1 MLKGRRGVW
10 LLAAALS
17 GPFALSALPVL
28 SVAPAQA
35 DGPDAFQVVTSR
47 STYLPGDDE
56 LGAPTLYVSAGQT
69 LTLTNLDAFAAHGL
83 SSDAIVAETGERLF
97 ESGVLNL
104 RNSAVVKGVQSLP
117 AGSYPFHCPVH
128 EDNMHGLLVVR

>member
-1 MLKGRRGVW
+1 MLARVST
-10 LLAAALS
+10 AAAAV
-17 GPFALSALPVL
+17 ALLGAPA
-28 SVAPAQA
+28 VAPARA
-35 DGPDAFQVVTSR
+35 DGPDVFQVVTSR

-56 LGAPTLYVSAGQT
+56 LGTTTLYVTAGQT
-69 LTLTNLDAFAAHGL
+69 VTLTNLDAFAAHGL
-83 SSDAIVAETGERLF
+83 SSDEIVPETGARRF

-104 RNSAVVKGVQSLP
+104 RDSAVIQGVQSLP

>member
-1 MLKGRRGVW
+1 MLGRAW
-10 LLAAALS
+10 LVAAAALAAV
-17 GPFALSALPVL
+17 PAAV
-28 SVAPAQA
+28 PAQA
-35 DGPDAFQVVTSR
+35 DDPAVFQVVVSR
-47 STYLPGDDE
+47 STFLPGDDE
-56 LGAPTLYVSAGQT
+56 LGATTLYVSSGQT

-104 RNSAVVKGVQSLP
+104 RDSALVRGVQSLP

-128 EDNMHGLLVVR
+128 EDNMHGVLVVP